1 MHDVAGIYGR
11 ELSGLERSVQL
22 GLAQGRVISV
32 SFPTQLDEE
41 IAGEHELLDRIEAY
55 LSGEQDEFSD
65 VTVALIVP
73 TEQRKILE
81 ALRTVPYGE
90 SVSMEQLLRMTP
102 GDHDPQKELSTVR
115 TALVDNPVPVF
126 IPTHRVSDGPST
138 LPAEVATAIRAVEGL

>member
-11 ELSGLERSVQL
+11 ELSVLERSVQI
-22 GLAQGRVISV
+22 GIAQGRVISV
-32 SFPTQLDEE
+32 SFPTQLDED
-41 IAGEHELLDRIEAY
+41 IAGEHELLDRIDAY

-65 VTVALIVP
+65 VTVALTVP

-102 GDHDPQKELSTVR
+102 GDHDTEEELPTVR
-115 TALVDNPVPVF
+115 TALLDNPVPVL

-138 LPAEVATAIRAVEGL
+138 LPTEVATAVQAVEGL